1 MFDVNLRLGVGNNKA
16 VFVKPYNLNSGL
28 REIGLTTKEVYLAIK
43 ITKHSIRI
51 LIDGVW
57 FYLEENER
65 KDRGA
70 LIVYEGNAD
79 FTGFI
84 DENSLEMAKEIF
96 GVDQE
101 LDLGD

>member
-1 MFDVNLRLGVGNNKA
+1 MFDANLRYGVRDKQA

-57 FYLEENER
+57 FYLEENE
-65 KDRGA
+65 KLDRGG
-70 LIVYEGNAD
+70 LIVYEGNPD

-96 GVDQE
+96 GED
-101 LDLGD
+101 

>member
-1 MFDVNLRLGVGNNKA
+1 MFDANLRYGVPNKQA

-28 REIGLTTKEVYLAIK
+28 RELGLTTKEVYLAIK

-57 FYLEENER
+57 FYLEENE
-65 KDRGA
+65 KLDRGA

-79 FTGFI
+79 FSGFI
-84 DENSLEMAKEIF
+84 DRQSLEMAKEVF
-96 GVDQE
+96 GE
-101 LDLGD
+101 E

>member
-1 MFDVNLRLGVGNNKA
+1 MFDANLRYGVPNKQA

-28 REIGLTTKEVYLAIK
+28 RELGLTTKEVYLAIK

-57 FYLEENER
+57 FYLEENE
-65 KDRGA
+65 KLDRGA

-79 FTGFI
+79 FSGFI
-84 DENSLEMAKEIF
+84 DRQSLEMAKKVF
-96 GVDQE
+96 GE
-101 LDLGD
+101 E

>member
-1 MFDVNLRLGVGNNKA
+1 MFDANLRYGVRNNQA
-16 VFVKPYNLNSGL
+16 VFVKPYNLNESL
-28 REIGLTTKEVYLAIK
+28 RELGLTTKEVFLAIK
-43 ITKHSIRI
+43 ITKHSLRI

-57 FYLEENER
+57 FFLEEDER
-65 KDRGA
+65 RDRGA

>member
-1 MFDVNLRLGVGNNKA
+1 MFDANLRYGVRDKQA
-16 VFVKPYNLNSGL
+16 VFVKPYKLNESL
-28 REIGLTTKEVYLAIK
+28 RELGLTTKEVFLAIK
-43 ITKHSIRI
+43 ITKHSLRI

-57 FYLEENER
+57 FFLEEDER
-65 KDRGA
+65 KDQGA

-96 GVDQE
+96 GED
-101 LDLGD
+101 